1 MKITKQRIV
10 QIIREELS
18 VISEQESIDNTD
30 LAGAMLT
37 LSKDL
42 KANTQ
47 VSSESPMIN
56 DLVTLLID
64 KASSSDVDAKL
75 EDILNYAKSKLG
87 EQE

>member
-1 MKITKQRIV
+1 MKITKQQIV
-10 QIIREELS
+10 QIIREELNL
-18 VISEQESIDNTD
+18 VKEQESIDNTD
-30 LAGAMLT
+30 LAGVMLT

-64 KASSSDVDAKL
+64 KASSSDVD
-75 EDILNYAKSKLG
+75 DILNYAKSKLG

>member
-18 VISEQESIDNTD
+18 VINEQESIDNTD
-30 LAGAMLT
+30 LAGVMLT

-42 KANTQ
+42 KTNTQ

-64 KASSSDVDAKL
+64 KASSSDIDAKL